1 MPISLIRLIRGQFRE
16 RQPIRIICVISS
28 LFMGLEEDFFVI
40 FREKVRKGGNWG
52 GYWLKKIIF
61 AS

>member
-1 MPISLIRLIRGQFRE
+1 MAIKVYGI
-16 RQPIRIICVISS
+16 
-28 LFMGLEEDFFVI
+28 FMGLEEDFFVI

-61 AS
+61 AG

>member
-1 MPISLIRLIRGQFRE
+1 MGFSWGWRG
-16 RQPIRIICVISS
+16 
-28 LFMGLEEDFFVI
+28 DYWVI

-61 AS
+61 AG